1 MQFGK
6 YKLEQATDES
16 IEDLGWTVF
25 IARKCKERR
34 VQLESVKIKKQ
45 METSFENFLR
55 RQKQSNHTNKTQFS
69 FIYVINP
76 PWVISCSCL

>member
-45 METSFENFLR
+45 M
-55 RQKQSNHTNKTQFS
+55 NKCIHLFMQES
-69 FIYVINP
+69 IPNVILTHEFHP
-76 PWVISCSCL
+76 LLWTESSVL